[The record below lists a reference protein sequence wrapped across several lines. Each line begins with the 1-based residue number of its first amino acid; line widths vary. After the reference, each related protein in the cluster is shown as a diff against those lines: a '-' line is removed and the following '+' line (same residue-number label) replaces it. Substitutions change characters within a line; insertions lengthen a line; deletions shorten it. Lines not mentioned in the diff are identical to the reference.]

1 MAKSKFQKLS
11 NEAAT
16 TGNLDNLKNWI
27 EEQINYKDQRNQETV
42 LHKAIESGHLNVVKY
57 FIQIGAQ
64 IDAKKK
70 DGGLPFTMLQAK
82 AILTL

>member
-11 NEAAT
+11 NEAAA
-16 TGNLDNLKNWI
+16 TGNIDDLKNWI

>member
-16 TGNLDNLKNWI
+16 TGNIDDLKNWI
-27 EEQINYKDQRNQETV
+27 KEQINYKDQTHQETV
-42 LHKAIESGHLNVVKY
+42 LHKAAKSGHLSAVKY

-70 DGGLPFTMLQAK
+70 DGGLPFTMLQVK
-82 AILTL
+82 SILTL